1 MKKNRVEIEDSFWSS
16 RIRQMCETII
26 PYQYAVLN
34 DQIPGIPRSH
44 AIENFRI
51 AAGLSEGMY
60 QGMLFQDSDVGKWIE
75 AAAWSLGIR
84 ENPEIEEKIDGLTD
98 ILKKAQQEDGY
109 LNSYYTC
116 VRPGERLTNIAH
128 GHEMYCAGH
137 LVEAA
142 VAYAQVSGKTELL
155 DIMEG
160 CIEYFMSKIGPE
172 KEKLHIYPGHPELEL
187 ALYKLYRYTEK
198 NKYLEFMK
206 YLLLERGKQPS
217 FLLEDP
223 GFGEQYHDKWFGLE
237 YHQAHL
243 PVLEQREAKG
253 HAVRAMYLYAGLA
266 DLAYEIKDSEITEV
280 LEILWED
287 VTERKMY
294 VTGAVGVEEHG
305 EAFGVPYDL
314 PNERGYGE
322 TCASIGLIF
331 WARRMLKLKL
341 DSQYADVMELALY
354 NGALSGMSL
363 DGMSY
368 FYVNPLMII
377 PEQAESRYDLRH
389 VRTERVPWFG
399 CACCPP
405 NVARLLMSLPDYIC
419 DYEDYKKEL
428 TVHLYICGKISI
440 SENIWFE
447 VSGDYIESGK
457 VKFRY
462 CGNPEEMTLRL
473 RLPGWSR
480 KTGIQINGSP
490 YHPETERGY
499 ARITKRWIAGDEL
512 ELAFDVT
519 PCFIYADPRVA
530 ADAGRAAV
538 RQGPVIYCLEQEDN
552 GKNLN
557 SVVVKDFCSAED
569 WMEHQKNSAEG
580 NKHHSCNSPD
590 SDGCND
596 IFSDNCI
603 EMPVHAVYLR
613 GYREKSETS
622 DGRLYSARRPV
633 KEKGIFRAVPYH
645 IWGNRGKGE
654 MLVWIRKAE

>member
-405 NVARLLMSLPDYIC
+405 NVARMVSSFGSYAYSENEDTFFIDLYAGGTVKTEKGITLTCETDFPHGGTAKYTIKGEAETTVAIRIPAWSEKSL
-419 DYEDYKKEL
+419 L
-428 TVHLYICGKISI
+428 TVNGEAVDLNAVTKDGYAYITRAWKDGDTLALTMDMTPHVVYASAKIAA
-440 SENIWFE
+440 
-447 VSGDYIESGK
+447 DSGK
-457 VKFRY
+457 VCVQRGAFVY
-462 CGNPEEMTLRL
+462 CAEE
-473 RLPGWSR
+473 
-480 KTGIQINGSP
+480 
-490 YHPETERGY
+490 
-499 ARITKRWIAGDEL
+499 
-512 ELAFDVT
+512 V
-519 PCFIYADPRVA
+519 
-530 ADAGRAAV
+530 
-538 RQGPVIYCLEQEDN
+538 DN
-552 GKNLN
+552 GKVLPLY
-557 SVVVKDFCSAED
+557 VKAGAEPKALDFEPETLGGIVPVEIA
-569 WMEHQKNSAEG
+569 
-580 NKHHSCNSPD
+580 
-590 SDGCND
+590 GCAQQD
-596 IFSDNCI
+596 ID
-603 EMPVHAVYLR
+603 
-613 GYREKSETS
+613 T
-622 DGRLYSARRPV
+622 LYSTKAPKFVEKTIRLIPYYTWANRGENQMRVWLPV
-633 KEKGIFRAVPYH
+633 K
-645 IWGNRGKGE
+645 
-654 MLVWIRKAE
+654 